1 MSMASGDVLYA
12 PPKNLHG
19 IKRLEVMSDIIPL
32 EIPLRSQYRVLFL
45 QLIVNVSVH
54 LPKAL

>member
-1 MSMASGDVLYA
+1 MSMVSGDVLYA
-12 PPKNLHG
+12 HPKIING
-19 IKRLEVMSDIIPL
+19 TKRLEAMSDIIPL
-32 EIPLRSQYRVLFL
+32 EIPATAQFRVLIL

>member
-1 MSMASGDVLYA
+1 MSMVSGDVLYA

-32 EIPLRSQYRVLFL
+32 EIPAKAQFRVLIL